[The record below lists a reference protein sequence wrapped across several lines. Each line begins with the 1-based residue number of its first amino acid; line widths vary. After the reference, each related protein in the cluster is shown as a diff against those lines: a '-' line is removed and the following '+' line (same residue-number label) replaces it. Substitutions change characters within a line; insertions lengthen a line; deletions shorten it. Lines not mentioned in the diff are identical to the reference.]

1 MGIFIEKQRKKER
14 QFALGMKWLKEDLN
28 RPGTAHLHNGTH
40 IIIYAIAYI
49 QMKEFNLQLF
59 FDYDMVNAYLFNRY
73 SDRYLKFNLQV
84 NFSVEGEKVFL
95 L

>member
-1 MGIFIEKQRKKER
+1 MIKGRFES
-14 QFALGMKWLKEDLN
+14 AN
-28 RPGTAHLHNGTH
+28 TAHLHNGTH

-84 NFSVEGEKVFL
+84 NFSVEGEKVFCCRIMYSFACIL
-95 L
+95 